1 MCLSPRPIRDSPQ
14 SITWRTSR
22 ASASASRDHAF
33 GGLAVT
39 KLVRLQCAL
48 RRSNL
53 ANHKAFFG
61 SNLVLEE
68 MIERR
73 RTTTIDDKLAQFG
86 FSINEERRECSAPP
100 EVAQETC

>member
-22 ASASASRDHAF
+22 SSASASRDHAF

-39 KLVRLQCAL
+39 KLVRRQCAL
-48 RRSNL
+48 MRSNL
-53 ANHKAFFG
+53 ANHEAFYR

-68 MIERR
+68 AIEGRR
-73 RTTTIDDKLAQFG
+73 NTTIDDKLQVRFLDQ
-86 FSINEERRECSAPP
+86 RRARMFCAARSPRR
-100 EVAQETC
+100 